1 MRLVFLLSFF
11 SLFCSSVDKTEEAV
25 VARVNGFVLTKQE
38 LGRLTGRQPNETKTI
53 VLATRRWVEKT
64 LLYAAAMNAGLDKDK
79 NLINQKNL
87 FYQDLLTSAYLD
99 IQKKDKIKVTRE
111 EVSLYYSKNF
121 VSNVLMCKN
130 SAF

>member
-11 SLFCSSVDKTEEAV
+11 SLSCSSVDKTEEAV

-38 LGRLTGRQPNETKTI
+38 LGRLTGRQANETKTI

-64 LLYAAAMNAGLDKDK
+64 LLYAAAINVGLDKDK

-87 FYQDLLTSAYLD
+87 FYQDL
-99 IQKKDKIKVTRE
+99 
-111 EVSLYYSKNF
+111 
-121 VSNVLMCKN
+121 
-130 SAF
+130 